1 MNTRLFLAAAVS
13 SVVFLAGCAS
23 GKIHE
28 KSYLM
33 AAAVTEKDET
43 MVTMCLFSE
52 DLAVTASGADVD
64 EAVREAELKNGKPVF
79 TGYTELI
86 IVDGRD
92 SLRLLGHMLNNW
104 KVSPSCMVVKC
115 SDGRTLLE
123 ENDPRQ
129 LIGRAEQAV
138 SQGEAPQCDIVNVL
152 GDLCRNSAAET
163 AELRT
168 DGSVGRCII
177 Y

>member
-1 MNTRLFLAAAVS
+1 MNTRLFLAATVSAV
-13 SVVFLAGCAS
+13 VCVTGCAS

-43 MVTMCLFSE
+43 ALTMCLFSE
-52 DLAVTASGADVD
+52 DFAVTASGKDMD
-64 EAVREAELKNGKPVF
+64 GAVRAAELKNGKPVF

-86 IVDGRD
+86 IVDGND

-115 SDGRTLLE
+115 SDGRSLLE

-138 SQGEAPQCDIVNVL
+138 RQGKAPQCDIVTVL
-152 GDLCRNSAAET
+152 GELCCNSAAET
-163 AELRT
+163 AELRN
-168 DGSVGRCII
+168 DGSVGRCVI

>member
-13 SVVFLAGCAS
+13 SAVILTGCTS

-28 KSYLM
+28 KSCLL
-33 AAAVTEKDET
+33 AAAVAEKDET

-52 DLAVTASGADVD
+52 DSAVTVSGTDLD
-64 EAVREAELKNGKPVF
+64 EAVRRAELKNGKPVF

-86 IVDGRD
+86 VVDGKD
-92 SLRLLGHMLNNW
+92 SLDLLDHMLNSW

-138 SQGEAPQCDIVNVL
+138 RQGKAPQCDIVTVL
-152 GDLCRNSAAET
+152 GELCGNSAAEA

-168 DGSVGRCII
+168 DGSVGRCVI